1 MTSAVSDSENEANEG
16 DASVQPPTHDLDT
29 TLPPDSPRKQ
39 FLRHMGF
46 KWDVFAQ
53 PNAEQEYSFAERDD
67 LRVLAPQVDDF
78 PRVSPRAYYVDPLYD
93 NTQHG
98 SVFYTLRAPGH
109 ALVYGAPGAGKSTL
123 RLAVEAHA
131 RAFPDETLVVTY
143 EPGRA
148 VEEEVAHAVAVT
160 PASAVDAV
168 AVAQDAH
175 LRLLTAALAVD
186 VFIQIV
192 EQFYRRHETPT
203 EAQNVALR
211 RLMATGG
218 PRLRRVLRRLIGG
231 DDRPAGEEAGDER
244 AFEDIAWLWRRLDR
258 PVVQP
263 VTLTAQLRA
272 WLRALDRAAPGETV
286 GDAAGATLWQEALD
300 TARQWGFRRVFIL
313 LDGLDTYWRRP
324 EDMLVLLDPLL
335 RLMPGLAEQDV
346 SLKCFLPEELQTD
359 VAAALEQA
367 GAAEV
372 RIIRLDW
379 TPARLLDLLLA
390 RYRAGHARL
399 VGLSHLV
406 APELCADIDDRLLAA
421 AQGSPRR
428 LLLIMREL
436 IDAHVA
442 RPPVEGLITTEEWAT
457 ALARAEA
464 LMASSA

>member
-1 MTSAVSDSENEANEG
+1 MTAAASDSENEANER

-29 TLPPDSPRKQ
+29 ILPPDSPRKQ

-67 LRVLAPQVDDF
+67 LRVPPPSDSEPLAPQADDF
-78 PRVSPRAYYVDPLYD
+78 PRVSPRAYYVDPLYA
-93 NTQHG
+93 NTQPG

-148 VEEEVAHAVAVT
+148 VEEEVAHAVAAA
-160 PASAVDAV
+160 PAAAVDAV

-186 VFIQIV
+186 LFIQIV
-192 EQFYRRHETPT
+192 EQFYRRNETPT
-203 EAQNVALR
+203 EAQNSALR
-211 RLMATGG
+211 RLMAMGG

-231 DDRPAGEEAGDER
+231 DEHDSGN
-244 AFEDIAWLWRRLDR
+244 IAWLWRRLDR

-263 VTLTAQLRA
+263 VALTTPLRA
-272 WLRALDRAAPGETV
+272 WLQALDRDAP
-286 GDAAGATLWQEALD
+286 DAAAGDGDGATLWQAALE
-300 TARQWGFRRVFIL
+300 TARLWGFRRVFIL

-324 EDMLVLLDPLL
+324 EDMLVLLNPLL
-335 RLMPGLAEQDV
+335 QLMPSLAEQDV
-346 SLKCFLPEELQTD
+346 SLKCFLPEELQQE
-359 VAAALEQA
+359 VAARLAQT
-367 GAAEV
+367 GAAARV
-372 RIIRLDW
+372 IRLDW

-406 APELCADIDDRLLAA
+406 APELRDDIDDRLLAA

-436 IDAHVA
+436 IDAHIA

-464 LMASSA
+464 IMAS

>member
-1 MTSAVSDSENEANEG
+1 MTAAVSDSENEANER

-46 KWDVFAQ
+46 KWDVFAL

-67 LRVLAPQVDDF
+67 LRVLPPIDSEPLAPQADDF

-93 NTQHG
+93 NTQYG

-109 ALVYGAPGAGKSTL
+109 TLVYGAPGAGKSSL

-148 VEEEVAHAVAVT
+148 VEEEVAHAVAVA
-160 PASAVDAV
+160 PASAVDTGT
-168 AVAQDAH
+168 VAQDAH

-186 VFIQIV
+186 LFIQIV
-192 EQFYRRHETPT
+192 EQFYRRGEIPAK
-203 EAQNVALR
+203 AQNIALR
-211 RLMATGG
+211 RLMIAGG
-218 PRLRRVLRRLIGG
+218 PRLGRVLRRLIGS
-231 DDRPAGEEAGDER
+231 DEHD
-244 AFEDIAWLWRRLDR
+244 FGDIAWLWRRLDR

-263 VTLTAQLRA
+263 VTLTAPLRA
-272 WLRALDRAAPGETV
+272 WLQALDRAAPDAAA
-286 GDAAGATLWQEALD
+286 GDADGATLWQAALE
-300 TARQWGFRRVFIL
+300 TARLWGFRRVFIL

-324 EDMLVLLDPLL
+324 EDMLVLLAPLL
-335 RLMPGLAEQDV
+335 QLMPSLANQDV
-346 SLKCFLPEELQTD
+346 SLKCFLPEELQQD
-359 VAAALEQA
+359 VAARLEQA
-367 GAAEV
+367 DAAGARV
-372 RIIRLDW
+372 IRLEW

-390 RYRAGHARL
+390 RYRAGNARL

-436 IDAHVA
+436 IDVHVA
-442 RPPVEGLITTEEWAT
+442 RPPVDGLITTEEWAR

-464 LMASSA
+464 IMAS